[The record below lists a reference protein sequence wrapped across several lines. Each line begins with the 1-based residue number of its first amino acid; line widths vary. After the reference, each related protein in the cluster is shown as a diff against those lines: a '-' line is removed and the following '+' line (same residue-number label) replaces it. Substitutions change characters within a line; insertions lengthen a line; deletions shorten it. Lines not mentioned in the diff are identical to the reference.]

1 MLAIPALF
9 VAPLSAFVAYGYFR
23 ERDARSGAKA
33 GAVAIVSLSIY
44 LLAQDGGNVKIRT
57 EGCYKDWDGRS
68 NSLVCD

>member
-1 MLAIPALF
+1 MFAIPALF

-23 ERDARSGAKA
+23 EGDARSGVKA
-33 GAVAIVSLSIY
+33 SAACVVALALY